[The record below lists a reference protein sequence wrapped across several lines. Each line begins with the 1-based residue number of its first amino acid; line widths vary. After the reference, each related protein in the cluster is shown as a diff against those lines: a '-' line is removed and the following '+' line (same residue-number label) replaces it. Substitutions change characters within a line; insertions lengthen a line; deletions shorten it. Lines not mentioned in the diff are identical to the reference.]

1 MHDNLFCQLED
12 WNHSNE
18 TLNEY
23 TEIIGRLTSLPSATY
38 DIMENYKAEVRREM
52 ELWQNLSPR
61 FESRHH
67 AALAFAAEVEKRNK
81 E

>member
-38 DIMENYKAEVRREM
+38 DIMENFKAEARREM
-52 ELWQNLSPR
+52 VLWQSLAPR
-61 FESRHH
+61 FESRQQ
-67 AALAFAAEVEKRNK
+67 AALAFAAEVSKRNK

>member
-1 MHDNLFCQLED
+1 MHDKLFCQLED

-38 DIMENYKAEVRREM
+38 DIMENFKAEVRREM
-52 ELWQNLSPR
+52 VLWQSLAPR
-61 FESRHH
+61 FESRHR
-67 AALAFAAEVEKRNK
+67 AALAFAAEVSKRNK

>member
-38 DIMENYKAEVRREM
+38 DIMENFKAEVRREM
-52 ELWQNLSPR
+52 VLWQSLAPR

-67 AALAFAAEVEKRNK
+67 AALAFAAEVSKRNK

>member
-1 MHDNLFCQLED
+1 MHDKLFCQLDD

-23 TEIIGRLTSLPSATY
+23 TEIISRLTSLPSATY

-52 ELWQNLSPR
+52 ELWQKLSPR
-61 FESRHH
+61 FESRQN